1 MVKIHFLMYLMKMFR
16 LALLRIL
23 QINFF
28 FDPFHLKIF
37 IKVIQNIE
45 ESLKRNRRDVSFFLY
60 KPDKSII
67 KYLDTL
73 KSFHKEIL
81 IESNFSALNK
91 EYPSVPQFALY
102 SNFSMTHTV
111 NQYSFNF

>member
-1 MVKIHFLMYLMKMFR
+1 MKPKEVEGGTD
-16 LALLRIL
+16 LT
-23 QINFF
+23 
-28 FDPFHLKIF
+28 
-37 IKVIQNIE
+37 VT
-45 ESLKRNRRDVSFFLY
+45 Y

-81 IESNFSALNK
+81 IESNFFALNK
-91 EYPSVPQFALY
+91 ECLSVPQFALY

-111 NQYSFNF
+111 NQYSFDF